1 VYGILMRKSSEM
13 RVVRFVD
20 ILTMVEYITSMS
32 AIVQDRDTQKKII
45 GEHLKAADRFIKSSE
60 FPKALDEVTKALAV
74 EPNNMYALAYNERI
88 KVAMEAAR
96 KKEEEEHLKKIAD
109 GQKKSAAAIPPKPPE
124 TAPRVPNMP
133 DAKPLPANPPPVAPA
148 PQMAIPP
155 DDLIAKI
162 RKDAEEAAEAKAQ
175 ERVEQ
180 LKQEFTTAQL
190 QLQKDLIQIASQV
203 KEAEEARAVIE
214 RQLAEQLK
222 QSDSLRSEGPARE
235 KALIQ
240 IASQVKEA
248 EEARAVIERQLAEQ
262 LKQSDSL
269 RSEASAREKAL
280 IQLTSQA
287 KEAEETRAVIE
298 RQLAEHLKQSDS
310 FRSEAAARE
319 ADRSRQLIKTLFEK
333 AWKDGAISDEERTLL
348 KAAGDSIGLSDSEFA
363 SLEQSTRS
371 SSYIAA
377 MHEVWKDGIV
387 TPEEAEY
394 LENLRQTLNVS
405 AEEHLKLE
413 SQLRRESHTK
423 K

>member
-148 PQMAIPP
+148 SQMAIPP

-262 LKQSDSL
+262 LKQSDL
-269 RSEASAREKAL
+269 L
-280 IQLTSQA
+280 
-287 KEAEETRAVIE
+287 
-298 RQLAEHLKQSDS
+298 
-310 FRSEAAARE
+310 RSEAAARE
-319 ADRSRQLIKTLFEK
+319 ADRSRQLIKILFEK
-333 AWKDGAISDEERTLL
+333 AWENGAISDEERTLL

-363 SLEQSTRS
+363 SLEQSTQS

-387 TPEEAEY
+387 TPEEAEH

-413 SQLRRESHTK
+413 SQLRRESRTK